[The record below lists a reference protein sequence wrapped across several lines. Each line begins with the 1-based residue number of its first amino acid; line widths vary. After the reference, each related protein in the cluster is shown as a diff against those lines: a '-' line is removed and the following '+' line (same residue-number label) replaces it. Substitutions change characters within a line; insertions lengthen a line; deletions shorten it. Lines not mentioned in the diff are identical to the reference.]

1 MSPWE
6 GAERP
11 GLQDGE
17 DDTPAQAEE
26 RKGSK
31 VINSTTQTKISDL
44 QKAKVMLAGYK
55 GSGMMVLL
63 AQNELKKKF
72 MTF

>member
-6 GAERP
+6 GAEHP
-11 GLQDGE
+11 GRQDSE
-17 DDTPAQAEE
+17 DDTPTQAEE

-31 VINSTTQTKISDL
+31 VINSTTQNKISDL
-44 QKAKVMLAGYK
+44 QKAKVMLVGYK
-55 GSGMMVLL
+55 RSGTVVLL
-63 AQNELKKKF
+63 AQNEFKEKF